1 MAMDKDAIAVQRW
14 IELPDKTKRFFE
26 QLEAQNIE
34 TLEVVADAPAE
45 DVTEIFVMVRNAKV
59 IGKFFKWLIVGV
71 LGIFLG
77 TIMFWEGM
85 LKVLAWFKI

>member
-34 TLEVVADAPAE
+34 TSKSSQ
-45 DVTEIFVMVRNAKV
+45 MRRRKMSR
-59 IGKFFKWLIVGV
+59 KYS
-71 LGIFLG
+71 
-77 TIMFWEGM
+77 
-85 LKVLAWFKI
+85 

>member
-1 MAMDKDAIAVQRW
+1 MAMDNEAAAVQRW
-14 IELPDKTKRFFE
+14 TQLPEPTKRFIE
-26 QLEAQNIE
+26 QLEVENIK
-34 TLEVVADAPAE
+34 TLAVVAEAPAE
-45 DVTEIFVMVRNAKV
+45 DVTEIFDMVRNAKV
-59 IGKFFKWLIVGV
+59 IGRFFKWLIVGV

>member
-1 MAMDKDAIAVQRW
+1 MDKDAAAVQRW
-14 IELPDKTKRFFE
+14 IQLPDKTKRFFE
-26 QLEAQNIE
+26 QLEEKNID
-34 TLEVVADAPAE
+34 TLEVVAEAPAE

-85 LKVLAWFKI
+85 LKVFAWFKI